1 MSESKM
7 PEWWDKIKDKTSELD
22 DDIVEFF
29 KKTGAKTE
37 DVFDNVKDKV
47 KGWLD
52 RDGDGHYLEY
62 DEAGEKEKAFRAA
75 VQQRV
80 DALLALGKIKKDGD
94 SDGTA
99 AG

>member
-1 MSESKM
+1 MSDVKM
-7 PEWWDKIKDKTSELD
+7 PEWWAKIMDKTDELD
-22 DDIVEFF
+22 DDIVAFF

-37 DVFDNVKDKV
+37 DVFGNVKDKV

-52 RDGDGHYLEY
+52 RDGDGHFLEY

-80 DALLALGKIKKDGD
+80 DALLALGRIKKDD
-94 SDGTA
+94 DGQVS
-99 AG
+99 G

>member
-1 MSESKM
+1 MTENKT

-22 DDIVEFF
+22 DDIVAFF
-29 KKTGAKTE
+29 KDAGKKSE

-47 KGWLD
+47 KSWLD

-75 VQQRV
+75 VQQRI
-80 DALLALGKIKKDGD
+80 DALMALGKIKKDD
-94 SDGTA
+94 DQA